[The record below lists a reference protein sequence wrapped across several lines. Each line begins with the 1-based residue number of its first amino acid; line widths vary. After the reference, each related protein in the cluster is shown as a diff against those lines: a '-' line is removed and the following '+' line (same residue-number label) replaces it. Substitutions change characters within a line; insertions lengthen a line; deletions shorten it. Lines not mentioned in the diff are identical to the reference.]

1 MNWWR
6 KNKFSWKYSL
16 VTQLLSSKVLLTAM
30 TETLGQTAANAR
42 PIGDWPSRSGC
53 RAGSGV
59 RPPSLSSGFDGKS
72 STGPAFDI
80 LDQSR
85 PLAKGCRGACRH
97 RQVTD
102 VVTAHTLQSC
112 MARRVL
118 PRRARPFDVVAFR
131 IVGPDEGGHTR
142 DARGPLR
149 MWGGYDQPRRLRCLL
164 RRLNHQRRGG
174 EDGTT
179 MLL

>member
-1 MNWWR
+1 
-6 KNKFSWKYSL
+6 
-16 VTQLLSSKVLLTAM
+16 M
-30 TETLGQTAANAR
+30 TETLGQTAANAC
-42 PIGDWPSRSGC
+42 PIGDWPSRSGR

-59 RPPSLSSGFDGKS
+59 RPPSSSSGFDGKS

-85 PLAKGCRGACRH
+85 RCRGAGHVRGTRRYDARCR
-97 RQVTD
+97 RRRVTD
-102 VVTAHTLQSC
+102 VVTARISRSC
-112 MARRVL
+112 VARRVL

-131 IVGPDEGGHTR
+131 VVGPDEGGHTR

-149 MWGGYDQPRRLRCLL
+149 VRGGYDRPRRLRRLL
-164 RRLNHQRRGG
+164 RRLDRRRRGG

-179 MLL
+179 TSL